1 MKGIKALTPRDLQ
14 VIRMIAQGTERDAV
28 ADELGVSRSS
38 INRQLR
44 HAFDSTDTRNAAHLI
59 ATLARA
65 GVEGFVPPAYTKLVD
80 TSTDTRDRVVR
91 KIRAEMVKSPLGS
104 AEEHT
109 NYVIE
114 QLAAMV
120 HRELS

>member
-28 ADELGVSRSS
+28 ADELGVSRS
-38 INRQLR
+38 
-44 HAFDSTDTRNAAHLI
+44 
-59 ATLARA
+59 
-65 GVEGFVPPAYTKLVD
+65 
-80 TSTDTRDRVVR
+80 STDTRDRVVR

>member
-44 HAFDSTDTRNAAHLI
+44 HAFDSTGTKNAAHLI

-91 KIRAEMVKSPLGS
+91 KIRAEMVKAPVDET
-104 AEEHT
+104 EEHI
-109 NYVIE
+109 NHVIE